1 MAHTCSEAMVTG
13 QVASW
18 WMSSGA
24 VGCAHAEA
32 AVLDLRGIDGRLL
45 GLEMGYG
52 AKPLDPQLDSRLS

>member
-1 MAHTCSEAMVTG
+1 VTG

-52 AKPLDPQLDSRLS
+52 AKPLDPQLDSRLN